1 MLEQLSKKD
10 KVWREV
16 AYRFTNNRDSADELV
31 QEMYL
36 RLLDSRV
43 DINKIN
49 DNYIKVTLYH
59 LFKSSKRNANQT
71 ISLDDY
77 RERPSVDEAFEY
89 TDRDL
94 QILTEINK
102 LSEGDKRL
110 LNLNYEF
117 SVGKISN
124 IDEECVMKTHR
135 KLIKI
140 RKKVLKKGFETE
152 YKNSRLKHQK

>member
-1 MLEQLSKKD
+1 MLEELSKND
-10 KVWREV
+10 KMWREV

-36 RLLDSRV
+36 RLLDSKV
-43 DINKIN
+43 DIKKIN
-49 DNYIKVTLYH
+49 SNYIKITLYH
-59 LFKSSKRNANQT
+59 LFKSSKKNLYKT
-71 ISLDDY
+71 ISLDEYKETVTKDN
-77 RERPSVDEAFEY
+77 VFDY
-89 TDRDL
+89 TDRDV
-94 QILTEINK
+94 QILSEINK
-102 LSEGDKRL
+102 LSEEEKRL

-152 YKNSRLKHQK
+152 YKNTRLKYQR

>member
-10 KVWREV
+10 KLWREV
-16 AYRFTNNRDSADELV
+16 AFRFTNNKDSADELV

-36 RLLDSRV
+36 RLLDSKV

-59 LFKSSKRNANQT
+59 LFKSSKKNLHRLIN
-71 ISLDDY
+71 IDDY
-77 RERPSVDEAFEY
+77 KEDVTIADYFDY

-94 QILTEINK
+94 QIIKEVKK
-102 LSEGDKRL
+102 LSEGEKRL
-110 LNLNYEF
+110 LNLNYEY
-117 SVGKISN
+117 SVGKIST
-124 IDEECVMKTHR
+124 IQDECIMKTHR

-152 YKNSRLKHQK
+152 YNNSRLKHQK